1 MPSRSLLHWPRLG
14 PGIPRPVAVPFRT
27 PAMHRQPRR
36 AGPARGL
43 TLIELLVAVA
53 LSLVVLTGA
62 LGVVQDASG
71 NFAVARELAAL
82 QENAGTA
89 LRLLTAD
96 LRLAGHTG
104 CGARPPR
111 LANAIRSTLQHWYLQ
126 PPGLQGFDST
136 QGRGALPAEFRTAA
150 RAATDA
156 LIVRRGESS
165 RLQLQA
171 PFAHDTATAGLF
183 LTGNHEWRAGQPLLL
198 AATDCSQIALFQQAS
213 TPGAVATLSHDTDP
227 TVQPGNCSPRLGGHF
242 DCASPAGA
250 QTRAFPAGSRLLSLQ
265 SAAYY
270 IGHSQSEPTLPSLFR
285 ERLLLNATQRKPYTA
300 AEELVQ
306 GVENLQLLYGLDLQG
321 DDGSIDRYLRA
332 GDPALDWQR
341 VLSVRVTLRVRSIR
355 PVLPS
360 AAPFERIEDVPGTD
374 GSDRYLRYTL
384 GTTVRV
390 RNAGLQ

>member
-1 MPSRSLLHWPRLG
+1 
-14 PGIPRPVAVPFRT
+14 
-27 PAMHRQPRR
+27 
-36 AGPARGL
+36 L
-43 TLIELLVAVA
+43 TLIELLVALA

-82 QENAGTA
+82 QENASTA

-104 CGARPPR
+104 CGLRPPR
-111 LANAIRSTLQHWYLQ
+111 LANAIRSTFQHWYLQ

-136 QGRGALPAEFRTAA
+136 EGRGALPAEFRAAA

-165 RLQLQA
+165 RLQLQS
-171 PFAHDTATAGLF
+171 PFAHDTTSARLF
-183 LTGNHEWRAGQPLLL
+183 LNGNHDWRAGQPLLL
-198 AATDCSQIALFQQAS
+198 AATDCSQIALFQHS
-213 TPGAVATLSHDTDP
+213 SSHGAVNTLSHDVDS
-227 TVQPGNCSPRLGGHF
+227 TVQPGNCSPRLGGNF
-242 DCASPAGA
+242 NCASLTGA
-250 QTRAFPAGSRLLSLQ
+250 ETLAFPAGSRLLSLQ

-270 IGHSQSEPTLPSLFR
+270 VGHSPSEPTLPSLFR
-285 ERLLLNATQRKPYTA
+285 ERLLLNATQRRPYTA

-306 GVENLQLLYGLDLQG
+306 GVENLQLLYGVDLQG
-321 DDGSIDRYLRA
+321 QDGSVDRYLRA

-341 VLSVRVTLRVRSIR
+341 VLSVRVTLRVRSLR
-355 PVLPS
+355 PVLPT
-360 AAPFERIEDVPGTD
+360 AAAFERIEDVPGTD

-390 RNAGLQ
+390 RNAGLR